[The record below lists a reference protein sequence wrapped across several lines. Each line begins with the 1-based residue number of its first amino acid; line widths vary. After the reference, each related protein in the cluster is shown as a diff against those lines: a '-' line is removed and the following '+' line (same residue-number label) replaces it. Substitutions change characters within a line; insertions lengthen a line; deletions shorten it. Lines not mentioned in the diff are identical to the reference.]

1 MIVGD
6 CAWWLRKVS
15 SAAVFLCLRE
25 VVFVTCQAASDLQSQ
40 STAKCQHQ
48 INFFVC
54 WLWSQK
60 VPSDTWWL
68 QKGGKFSSE
77 VVLFFWLKRTS
88 EEIFF
93 TQLCYW
99 EEQGSGS
106 VVQQETVRSDFKGK
120 MVLVNW
126 IVLCFLWTRYIL
138 LLTVVRQSQ
147 VNYISSVCRLV
158 PLETNT

>member
-60 VPSDTWWL
+60 VPPDTWWL
-68 QKGGKFSSE
+68 QKGGKFSFE
-77 VVLFFWLKRTS
+77 LLLFLWLKWTS
-88 EEIFF
+88 EEILF

-99 EEQGSGS
+99 EEWGSGS
-106 VVQQETVRSDFKGK
+106 VMQQETVRSGN
-120 MVLVNW
+120 M
-126 IVLCFLWTRYIL
+126 L
-138 LLTVVRQSQ
+138 LLPYPALILTSC
-147 VNYISSVCRLV
+147 SSHLLHNFIILKAGVWGH
-158 PLETNT
+158 PLA